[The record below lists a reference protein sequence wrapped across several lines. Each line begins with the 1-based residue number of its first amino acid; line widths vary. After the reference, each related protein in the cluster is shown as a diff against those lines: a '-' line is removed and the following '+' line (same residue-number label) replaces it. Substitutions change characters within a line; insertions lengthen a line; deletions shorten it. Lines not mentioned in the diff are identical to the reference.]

1 MHSCFFFLS
10 LYSPSFISKEAGITR
25 VVQESS
31 PSKSHL
37 KVDLYLS
44 SLPYHCCN
52 ALHNPFCRNTTK
64 SNNLVIIQVD
74 PLISRRKVPRPPLCF
89 VESETFNKTLIT
101 VVKFLMRERC
111 CENHLSTLHFYRPNI
126 ALTFKLMKLNSNTY
140 GHTLNMASVIKQLCG
155 FCDIFNITS

>member
-126 ALTFKLMKLNSNTY
+126 APTFKLTNLKFQHLWTHLKY
-140 GHTLNMASVIKQLCG
+140 G
-155 FCDIFNITS
+155 